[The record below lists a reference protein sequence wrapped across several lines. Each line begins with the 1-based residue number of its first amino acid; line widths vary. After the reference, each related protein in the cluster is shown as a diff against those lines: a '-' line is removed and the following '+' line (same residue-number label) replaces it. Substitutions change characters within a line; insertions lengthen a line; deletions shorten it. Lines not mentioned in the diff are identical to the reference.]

1 MLNDREKQQFYVMPD
16 SQLTNSG
23 TQYL

>member
-1 MLNDREKQQFYVMPD
+1 MLNDREKQQFM
-16 SQLTNSG
+16 SCQIQLANCG